1 MAPFPYIDLRACADL
16 RVLLA
21 RELAN
26 ARQWRCEFTEAK
38 AHSAEAITSSRKL
51 MAELDAVPRR
61 SGQGCAADRSFR
73 ISRNR
78 AREEKKGARFPG
90 GIAMHSY

>member
-51 MAELDAVPRR
+51 MAELDAVPAVWTGVRR
-61 SGQGCAADRSFR
+61 
-73 ISRNR
+73 
-78 AREEKKGARFPG
+78 
-90 GIAMHSY
+90 

>member
-26 ARQWRCEFTEAK
+26 VRQWRCEFTEAK

-51 MAELDAVPRR
+51 MAELDAVPAVLDRGAPLIAHFASPAIAHAKRR
-61 SGQGCAADRSFR
+61 RGRW
-73 ISRNR
+73 
-78 AREEKKGARFPG
+78 
-90 GIAMHSY
+90 